1 MADFNAGSIEGTVDL
16 NLDPFMAGLSK
27 AQAEAEKFE
36 SRDITR
42 TVRTVQEGDEE
53 PEHVGDE
60 TATLSL
66 DDSEFHAELDADKLE
81 LDKFGAEKKTATI
94 DVDTAKARLALDALR
109 AKIDSVAGTYNAHS
123 NPLSGGEGGGH
134 GLMYL
139 VGLAAALAPAL
150 GPATAAFGLFSAA
163 GVAGFAAVAVSAA
176 AYGAVASK
184 AFEKI
189 QDAIKA
195 GKQLPGVAGQ
205 AETAFKGLNTAWDKF
220 QAAVDPGIFKVM
232 VAAFNQLASLLPE
245 FEPIIN
251 TMSKGL
257 VSVVNQIGALF
268 KRDDAQEFLQTINS
282 LADKDI
288 PKLGTIIVH
297 VFGGLMD
304 LFDSLAPVMQL
315 VVKGAVQLSAEFEKW
330 ANLKSNGFV
339 ESTLSTVQKYAGL
352 TKTLFK
358 DLGGALVNIGKDL
371 APLTGPAL
379 TFLDGLAKALKGL
392 DLAPLAKGIGD
403 VLVAATPFLGVVSDL
418 VNILLPPLKTLL
430 ETISDDLIGPLGKS
444 LTSEL
449 TPAFDALAS
458 MLNTLAPVLGEFVSS
473 IADLVNPTGV
483 GLLASLITGLQ
494 KPVNDL
500 VGPVGDLLTALESM
514 VDDGLEAIT
523 PAVGPVTDALDGLAK
538 GLTPVIAGLAWFLS
552 HKAVADTILGIAA
565 AVKATT
571 AATAAWAAVTK
582 GIAAITGI
590 IEAISFG
597 WSGLTVAQDAN
608 TASVVANRV
617 AMLAWRAA
625 QLVGAA
631 ATGALTAATWLF
643 NAALDANPI
652 VLVIAGVV
660 ALGVAAYELVEHW
673 NAVSDAFQKVWGVI
687 SDGAQAVFG
696 WFKSHWSDLLAILT
710 GPFGLAVTEIIKH
723 WGDIS
728 DFFHSLPGKIKGFF
742 SGVADLLV
750 SAGEDIL
757 HGLKTGAQNGWQA
770 VHDFVNAIPDKIV
783 SVLGDLGSL
792 LTGAGKAVI
801 QGLYNGMKWVWD
813 HTLKPFIDGISSA
826 ISAIVKLKNK
836 ISSPSKVFDEIG
848 RFLMLGLHNGIQ
860 AVWGSHV
867 QPLLSTLAG
876 KVSDAFSGTEIAVAG
891 GGSLRLSGTS
901 TLQQGVSSLADA
913 IRALADQQNET
924 IEAVKTIAPAVGDAL
939 ARANEGHAQA
949 VTDAFKTATQ
959 DQTSALI
966 RASRT

>member
-109 AKIDSVAGTYNAHS
+109 AKIDSVAGAYNAHG
-123 NPLSGGEGGGH
+123 NPLSGGGGGGH

-139 VGLAAALAPAL
+139 IGLAAALAPAL

-282 LADKDI
+282 LAGKDI

-352 TKTLFK
+352 TKALFK
-358 DLGGALVNIGKDL
+358 DLGGALVSIGKSL

-379 TFLDGLAKALKGL
+379 VFLDALAKALKGL
-392 DLAPLAKGIGD
+392 DLKPLASGIGS
-403 VLVAATPFLGVVSDL
+403 LLQAFAPFLGVISDL
-418 VNILLPPLKTLL
+418 VNILLPPLETILKTLAN
-430 ETISDDLIGPLGKS
+430 DLIGPLGKS

-449 TPAFDALAS
+449 TPAFK
-458 MLNTLAPVLGEFVSS
+458 TLAGVLNYAAPYIGKIISS
-473 IADLVNPTGV
+473 FADLVNPTGV
-483 GLLASLITGLQ
+483 SLVTKLISGLAPVVEQLIPPLS
-494 KPVNDL
+494 KIVI
-500 VGPVGDLLTALESM
+500 ALESF
-514 VDDGLEAIT
+514 VDDGIQMILPLV
-523 PAVGPVTDALDGLAK
+523 PAFSKGLLLIAE
-538 GLTPVIAGLAWFLS
+538 GLTPVLDALAWFLS
-552 HKAVADTILGIAA
+552 NKVVVDIILALGAAILVLTSPVAA
-565 AVKATT
+565 AV
-571 AATAAWAAVTK
+571 
-582 GIAAITGI
+582 AAIT
-590 IEAISFG
+590 AFG
-597 WSGLTVAQDAN
+597 LLADFLIKHWS
-608 TASVVANRV
+608 S
-617 AMLAWRAA
+617 
-625 QLVGAA
+625 
-631 ATGALTAATWLF
+631 
-643 NAALDANPI
+643 
-652 VLVIAGVV
+652 IAGFFNDVWDKISGG
-660 ALGVAAYELVEHW
+660 AK
-673 NAVSDAFQKVWGVI
+673 AVWDWI
-687 SDGAQAVFG
+687 SN
-696 WFKSHWSDLLAILT
+696 HWSDLLAILT
-710 GPFGLAVTEIIKH
+710 GPFGLAVIEIVKH
-723 WGDIS
+723 WGGIES
-728 DFFHSLPGKIKGFF
+728 FFKGLPGKIKGFF
-742 SGVADLLV
+742 SGVETLLV
-750 SAGEDIL
+750 DAGTSIL
-757 HGLKTGAQNGWQA
+757 HGLKNGAQNGWSA
-770 VHDFVNAIPDKIV
+770 VHDFVTALPGRIVHALGDVSTLLLHAGEQIVTSLANGITNEAHKAYDALTGLVGKLKGLLPGSPVKEGPLMSLNNGAAGKKIV
-783 SVLGDLGSL
+783 QMIGDGITSARGGLLVKARGLVGDLNDVLG
-792 LTGAGKAVI
+792 GAG
-801 QGLYNGMKWVWD
+801 GSYDLNG
-813 HTLKPFIDGISSA
+813 TA
-826 ISAIVKLKNK
+826 NY
-836 ISSPSKVFDEIG
+836 
-848 RFLMLGLHNGIQ
+848 
-860 AVWGSHV
+860 
-867 QPLLSTLAG
+867 
-876 KVSDAFSGTEIAVAG
+876 
-891 GGSLRLSGTS
+891 RLTGTS
-901 TLQQGVSSLADA
+901 TLNRGVSSLADA
-913 IRALADQQNET
+913 VQTLANQQRAT
-924 IEAVKTIAPAVGDAL
+924 TEAVKTIAPAVGDAL